1 MNETQAQNDNPE
13 TTPFWRFSL
22 SFYRQP
28 GVSDA
33 CIALQDEYGV
43 DVNLLLF
50 LLWLAD
56 EGRLLSADEIKALD
70 AKVRDWR
77 NLTIIPIR
85 STRRKLKGARTVIDP
100 AQQEAFRTRVKALE
114 LEAERLQQQ
123 GLYALTQGGSLGR
136 QAEPPAAAHGNVC
149 AYEHIMGATF
159 PRSSMDVL
167 LGAFNAIH
175 RGKRSTGPETGQ
187 G

>member
-1 MNETQAQNDNPE
+1 MSDTPTQTE

-22 SFYRQP
+22 SFYRQL
-28 GVSDA
+28 GVAEA

-56 EGRLLSADEIKALD
+56 EGRLLSADEIKKLD
-70 AKVRDWR
+70 EKVRDWR
-77 NLTIIPIR
+77 NLTVIPIR
-85 STRRKLKGARTVIDP
+85 GIRRKLKAAHTLVEAG
-100 AQQEAFRTRVKALE
+100 QQEGFRTKIKALE

-123 GLYALTQGGSLGR
+123 ALYALSEAAPFGQ
-136 QAEPPAAAHGNVC
+136 QAQTHTAAHGNIC

-159 PRSSMDVL
+159 PRNAMDAL
-167 LGAFNAIH
+167 LGALKSVPHGEPATA
-175 RGKRSTGPETGQ
+175 SDAGQ
-187 G
+187 K

>member
-1 MNETQAQNDNPE
+1 MTDTQPQAE

-22 SFYRQP
+22 QFYRLA

-50 LLWLAD
+50 LLWRASD
-56 EGRLLSADEIKALD
+56 GRLLSVDEVKNID

-77 NLTIIPIR
+77 NDAVIPIR
-85 STRRKLKGARTVIDP
+85 NVRRKLKGARSLIE
-100 AQQEAFRTRVKALE
+100 AGEQEVFRTKIKAIE

-123 GLYALTQGGSLGR
+123 ALYAFSQLAPLGKGTDPR
-136 QAEPPAAAHGNVC
+136 TAAHGNIC

-159 PRSSMDVL
+159 PRDTVKAL
-167 LGAFNAIH
+167 QDAFNSIAH
-175 RGKRSTGPETGQ
+175 GERSNASTDAVRG
-187 G
+187 

>member
-1 MNETQAQNDNPE
+1 MSDSETQ

-22 SFYRQP
+22 LFYRQT

-50 LLWLAD
+50 LLWCAD
-56 EGRLLSADEIKALD
+56 EGRSLSADEVRKLD
-70 AKVRDWR
+70 DSVRDWR
-77 NLTIIPIR
+77 NLTVIPIR
-85 STRRKLKGARTVIDP
+85 NIRRRLKGARALADP
-100 AQQEAFRTRVKALE
+100 GQQEAFRTKIKAIE

-123 GLYALTQGGSLGR
+123 TLYSASQSAPIGNSADSRT
-136 QAEPPAAAHGNVC
+136 AAHGNVC

-159 PRSSMDVL
+159 PRGAVDTL
-167 LGAFNAIH
+167 LSAFDSIAGSTAAAGAE
-175 RGKRSTGPETGQ
+175 RG
-187 G
+187 